1 MFKEVLPVKIIEL
14 LGEYVDLVVDIAD
27 TFHDSLKLLNE
38 IRTGEARKKLADTMK
53 IESKADSIR
62 RQIID
67 ILEETRIDPGF
78 KEDFF
83 HLVKKIDSVADWIKE
98 AARELLIIPY
108 LETPQ
113 PIREGINNLAGKVV
127 EAARATG
134 EAIKRAMDGELRIA
148 EELIAKVE
156 RLEEEADKANVE
168 NRGKLLDYA
177 DQIKPFTLAIL
188 LHDLNQDLEEAADA
202 CEDAVDY
209 LRALIVSWSKR
220 EQT

>member
-1 MFKEVLPVKIIEL
+1 MFREVLPAKIIEL
-14 LGEYVDLVVDIAD
+14 LEKYVDLVVEMAD
-27 TFHDSLKLLNE
+27 TFYDSLKLLNE
-38 IRTGEARKKLADTMK
+38 IRTGEARKKLADAMK
-53 IESKADSIR
+53 RETRADSIR

-67 ILEETRIDPGF
+67 LLEETRIDPGF

-83 HLVKKIDSVADWIKE
+83 HLVKKIDSIADWIKE

-113 PIREGINNLAGKVV
+113 SLREGINDLAGKVV
-127 EAARATG
+127 EAAKTTS
-134 EAIKRAMDGELRIA
+134 EAVKRAVNGELRIA
-148 EELIAKVE
+148 EELIARVE
-156 RLEEEADKANVE
+156 QLEEEADKTNVD

-209 LRALIVSWSKR
+209 LRALIVSWSRR
-220 EQT
+220 E